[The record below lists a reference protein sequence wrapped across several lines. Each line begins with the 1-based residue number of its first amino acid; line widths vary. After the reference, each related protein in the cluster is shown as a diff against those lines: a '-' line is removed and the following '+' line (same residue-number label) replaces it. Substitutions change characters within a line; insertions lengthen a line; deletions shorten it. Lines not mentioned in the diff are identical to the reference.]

1 MIGALLIFT
10 GIGAGYASRYRGDA
24 AKKGITVGVAGILG
38 SLALH
43 AFVFAPLM
51 QPPSR
56 VAGVLPDRDR
66 DSLLAPLGFFMG
78 FPYPLGLQV
87 LSDKREHLMPW
98 GLAINGSVSVF
109 ASVLASILSM
119 HFGFVFVFIWLRC
132 SISQLAGCF
141 PTRIR
146 FSN

>member
-1 MIGALLIFT
+1 
-10 GIGAGYASRYRGDA
+10 
-24 AKKGITVGVAGILG
+24 LG

-51 QPPSR
+51 QPLL
-56 VAGVLPDRDR
+56 GLPEFFRIVIVI
-66 DSLLAPLGFFMG
+66 LFLAPLGFFMG

-109 ASVLASILSM
+109 ASVLTSILSM
-119 HFGFVFVFIWLRC
+119 HFGFVFVFILAALFYLAAWLT
-132 SISQLAGCF
+132 F